1 MNLID
6 DFLESVSD
14 EYGNKIDFSNI
25 EVDGFSGIVSFGNY
39 WADISIT
46 IDEFI
51 INDSEINNAH
61 KKMISAFAG
70 YVQNKMKESREY
82 FENNKIK

>member
-46 IDEFI
+46 IDELI
-51 INDSEINNAH
+51 INDSEINNTH
-61 KKMISAFAG
+61 ENMINAFAG

>member
-25 EVDGFSGIVSFGNY
+25 EVDGFSGIVAFGNY

-61 KKMISAFAG
+61 ENMINAFAG

>member
-61 KKMISAFAG
+61 KNMINAFG
-70 YVQNKMKESREY
+70 EYVQKKMKESREY